1 MNRFLL
7 PKCGPSGLRLGLL
20 AGLFVSLTS
29 LGLAAD
35 LLAGPVVGHTTTT
48 TSRIWVETDQAAT
61 VRIEYWAEPHHD
73 DNKLQ
78 SYDSPIQRGHA
89 DGKTMV
95 TWPHTG
101 IIELSGLNP
110 GWMIHYTVVVNGR
123 TIRPLTPQ
131 VFCLMTPEAK
141 DPASNNVPNFVVG
154 FGSCIFTAR
163 VPVQN
168 IWSQVMRHRP
178 AAFIFLGDNV
188 YQPSKPAAFQTDRDT
203 IRFAIANLNRV
214 VRNVAGLQT
223 VFATTPCYAVWDDHD
238 FGPDNSDGTFHAKKE
253 LLDMFNLYWANPAA
267 GTRDVP
273 GIFHSFRIAD
283 VEFFLLDGR
292 YSRDPNNAP
301 NRRTMLGAGQF
312 AWLQQALKA
321 STATF
326 KVIASGGTM
335 VVDQPRGEAW
345 SNFGTERDDFLR
357 WMFAEKIS
365 GVFFLAGD
373 WHVGTLNK
381 LQRPDDGY
389 PLYELLSSNAA
400 ASLPRVAPTSGAPE
414 AAKKSGGNRNQ
425 QAAGPVIRDYNFGA
439 LRFAGPK
446 GERTATLQ
454 IIDEAGAV
462 RLQQV
467 LTQNELRVG
476 DKKSGRD

>member
-1 MNRFLL
+1 MNHFFIPGR
-7 PKCGPSGLRLGLL
+7 GPNGLRLCLL
-20 AGLFVSLTS
+20 AGLFSGLTS
-29 LGLAAD
+29 LGFSAG

-48 TSRIWVETDQAAT
+48 TSRIWVETDEAAT
-61 VRIEYWAEPHHD
+61 VRIEYWAEPHYD

-78 SYDSPIQRGHA
+78 SYDSPIQRGRA
-89 DGKTMV
+89 EAKTLAAA
-95 TWPHTG
+95 PHTG
-101 IIELSGLNP
+101 IVELSGLNP
-110 GWMIHYTVVVNGR
+110 GWMIHYSVMVDGR
-123 TIRPLTPQ
+123 SIRPLTPQ

-141 DPASNNVPNFVVG
+141 DQNSSNVPNFTVG

-168 IWSQVMRHRP
+168 IWTQVMRHRP

-188 YQPSKPAAFQTDRDT
+188 YQPSKPAAFKTDRDT
-203 IRFAIANLNRV
+203 IRYAIANLNRV

-238 FGPDNSDGTFHAKKE
+238 FGPDNSDGTFRAKEE

-267 GTRDVP
+267 GTREVP

-283 VEFFLLDGR
+283 VEFFLLDDR
-292 YSRDPNNAP
+292 YSRDPDDAP
-301 NRRTMLGAGQF
+301 NRKTMLGAGQL
-312 AWLQQALKA
+312 AWLQRGLKE

-326 KVIASGGTM
+326 KVIANGGSM
-335 VVDQPRGEAW
+335 VVDQPREEAW

-357 WMFAEKIS
+357 WMFAEKIP

-381 LQRPDDGY
+381 LQRPQDGY

-400 ASLPRVAPTSGAPE
+400 ATLPRVVPPGGASDAAQKSGA
-414 AAKKSGGNRNQ
+414 NRNR
-425 QAAGPVIRDYNFGA
+425 QAAGPVVRDYNFGA

-446 GERTATLQ
+446 GRRTATLQ

-467 LTQNELRVG
+467 LTQNELQVAE
-476 DKKSGRD
+476 KVSGQD